1 MSPVSIWFFVV
12 GLWALCHFWFL
23 PMSKDRWKTLDMR
36 GKLARAGALVV
47 LEKVRDLAA
56 VAALMITAVIALVLL
71 SGLVSSTS
79 SVFPQAVI
87 HAAASIHAGLKS
99 VGEQY
104 GTVLGSIALLGAI
117 VSLYLAA
124 KNARQRVSQAWS
136 AMAQETH
143 AALREDPEVLEAAR
157 RDPELEAAVQRF
169 DEVIGRL
176 VAADRGEEGAGL
188 SDTVKSQLQQEV
200 SELLSILAIELAR
213 KNMKFG
219 EAVATPTQDEAARPK
234 SRWQRA
240 LHVISSDRFA
250 KDLGLVK
257 KPLSHVTTALIVLSL
272 IGWTAEPLADS
283 LHLALNNLRINA
295 VDQQAQRELNDAVSK
310 APPSKLEDAADSQ
323 TPPSATIHTAQ
334 SAARLVARVAV
345 EQMTRGGVLDHVV
358 QVERTALSEAE
369 YVRAALNDEHLA
381 VPPDADSATKVR
393 HEAADPVVKKLD
405 DMQGVNAAKEQIER
419 DVKPALERMQR
430 ENPSRFSQWASKLE
444 ARYATPMAP
453 LDAQGKIIA
462 QMLDEAFGA
471 VDAKPATELGKQSQ
485 KLVKDLGKEAVKT
498 WSQSW
503 AKTWVTDSIIDSA
516 RPAVRAA
523 TAQQFAFE
531 ASADSRR
538 FIEELVAAEGRGWT
552 RGVDAERDTKVARA
566 VADKVAAL
574 HEPEMR
580 AALMEQMGGY
590 DQLFPKEAPTA
601 GGGGG
606 GGGRGGQ
613 SGEHANGRGSSGAKT
628 NASAARTFAQS
639 RATSFH
645 LASRSFRVRGVLIGQ
660 DTKAT
665 GLDVS
670 QIRWSIKPAEG
681 TKTTSVTLGVQ
692 QRGKWTELG
701 IYDAGVV
708 NQALR
713 YASDR
718 RVIATT
724 ITGGDGKVVQR
735 LTYLH
740 PVLADTPLGC
750 RIVEADRF
758 IDTFSFPSARE
769 RTPTALMMTL
779 GIDRVQMSRWMSLV
793 RLTEA
798 VSRIPEQ
805 ATCPKAKIDEV
816 VSRQKLGNVRFS
828 LALTNQLNA
837 FISAEEK
844 KLSGSTKVL
853 LTAQAC
859 ESSPTA
865 EIAAC
870 LCDKAKGSGLPTSYW
885 YPEDHTSQFR
895 ERNVPKGAD
904 FAWMQHSGNRL
915 DNVDLWVHTTFSLR
929 NAGTNEGSLDES
941 TATAVDFPAEQ
952 LQALR
957 KEVAETLPG
966 YLKTD
971 LNSPFYD
978 EFMLPIE
985 DFILLQRLFRA
996 ALSGDLGKDFP
1007 LGQLLKLEKE
1017 TRPFVAK
1024 QPTIRWE
1031 PADSQESLEETLRAA
1046 DPSAR
1051 ESYVAWRDDNILR
1064 RTTKRPTCDRVSK

>member
-1 MSPVSIWFFVV
+1 MSPVSIWFFLV
-12 GLWALCHFWFL
+12 GLWALCQFWLL
-23 PMSKDRWKTLDMR
+23 PASKDRWKTLDMR

-47 LEKVRDLAA
+47 LEKTRDLAA
-56 VAALMITAVIALVLL
+56 VAALMISAVIALVLL
-71 SGLVSSTS
+71 SGMVSSTS
-79 SVFPQAVI
+79 TAFPQAVM
-87 HAAASIHAGLKS
+87 HAAASIHSGLKS

-104 GTVLGSIALLGAI
+104 GAVLGSIAFLGAI

-124 KNARQRVSQAWS
+124 KNARLRVSQTWS
-136 AMAQETH
+136 AKAQETH
-143 AALREDPEVLEAAR
+143 AALRKDPEMLEAAR
-157 RDPELEAAVQRF
+157 TDPEFEPLVQKL
-169 DEVIGRL
+169 DDVIARL
-176 VAADRGEEGAGL
+176 VAADRGDEGAQI
-188 SDTVKSQLQQEV
+188 SESMKSQLQHDV
-200 SELLSILAIELAR
+200 SKLLSILAIELAR
-213 KNMKFG
+213 KNVKFE
-219 EAVATPTQDEAARPK
+219 EAVAKPTQDEAAKPK
-234 SRWQRA
+234 SRWQRL
-240 LHVISSDRFA
+240 LHVISSDRFS

-283 LHLALNNLRINA
+283 LHLALNSLRINA
-295 VDQQAQRELNDAVSK
+295 VDQQAQRELEDAISK
-310 APPSKLEDAADSQ
+310 ARPPKLEDAADAQS
-323 TPPSATIHTAQ
+323 PASATAHTAQ

-345 EQMTRGGVLDHVV
+345 EQMTRSGVLDHIV
-358 QVERTALSEAE
+358 QVEKAPLSEAE

-381 VPPDADSATKVR
+381 VSPEADIATKVR
-393 HEAADPVVKKLD
+393 HEAADSVAKKLD
-405 DMQGVNAAKEQIER
+405 DISGTGAAKEQIER

-430 ENPSRFSQWASKLE
+430 DNPSRFSQWASKLE

-498 WSQSW
+498 WAQSW

-516 RPAVRAA
+516 HPAVRAA

-538 FIEELVAAEGRGWT
+538 FIEELVASEGQGWT

-566 VADKVAAL
+566 VAEKVASL

-606 GGGRGGQ
+606 GGAQ
-613 SGEHANGRGSSGAKT
+613 SGEHANGRGRSGAKT
-628 NASAARTFAQS
+628 RAPAARTFAQS

-660 DTKAT
+660 DTKTT

-670 QIRWSIKPAEG
+670 QVRWSIKPAEG
-681 TKTTSVTLGVQ
+681 AKATSVGLSVQ
-692 QRGKWTELG
+692 QGGKWIELG
-701 IYDAGVV
+701 TYDAGVV

-724 ITGGDGKVVQR
+724 ITGGDGRVVQR

-750 RIVEADRF
+750 RVVEADRF

-769 RTPTALMMTL
+769 HTPTALMMTL
-779 GIDRVQMSRWMSLV
+779 GIDRVQMSRWMSVV

-805 ATCPKAKIDEV
+805 AACPKAKIDEV
-816 VSRQKLGNVRFS
+816 VSRQKLGSVRFS
-828 LALTNQLNA
+828 PALTNQLNA

-844 KLSGSTKVL
+844 KLAGSTKVL
-853 LTAQAC
+853 RTAQAC
-859 ESSPTA
+859 EQSPTA
-865 EIAAC
+865 EMAAC
-870 LCDKAKGSGLPTSYW
+870 LCDKAKGSGLPPAYW

-895 ERNVPKGAD
+895 ERSVPKGAD
-904 FAWMQHSGNRL
+904 FAWMQRSSSRL
-915 DNVDLWVHTTFSLR
+915 DNIDLWVHTTFSLR
-929 NAGTNEGSLDES
+929 NSDTTEGSLNES
-941 TATAVDFPAEQ
+941 TASAVDFPAEE

-957 KEVAETLPG
+957 KQVAETLPD
-966 YLKTD
+966 YLKTK
-971 LNSPFYD
+971 LNSPSYD
-978 EFMLPIE
+978 DFMLPLE
-985 DFILLQRLFRA
+985 DFVLLQRLFRT
-996 ALSGDLGKDFP
+996 ALAGALGKDFP
-1007 LGQLLKLEKE
+1007 LGQFLKLEKE

-1031 PADSQESLEETLRAA
+1031 PADSEDSLEQTLRAA
-1046 DPSAR
+1046 DPAAHQ
-1051 ESYVAWRDDNILR
+1051 SYVAWRDDNILR
-1064 RTTKRPTCDRVSK
+1064 RSTKRPTCDRVSR

>member
-1 MSPVSIWFFVV
+1 
-12 GLWALCHFWFL
+12 
-23 PMSKDRWKTLDMR
+23 
-36 GKLARAGALVV
+36 
-47 LEKVRDLAA
+47 
-56 VAALMITAVIALVLL
+56 VA
-71 SGLVSSTS
+71 
-79 SVFPQAVI
+79 
-87 HAAASIHAGLKS
+87 KS
-99 VGEQY
+99 
-104 GTVLGSIALLGAI
+104 
-117 VSLYLAA
+117 
-124 KNARQRVSQAWS
+124 ARQRVSQVWS
-136 AMAQETH
+136 AKAQEAH
-143 AALREDPEVLEAAR
+143 AALREDPEVREAAR
-157 RDPELEAAVQRF
+157 KDPELEPVVQRL
-169 DEVIGRL
+169 DEVIGL
-176 VAADRGEEGAGL
+176 LAAVDQNEEGAQL
-188 SDTVKSQLQQEV
+188 SETVKSQLQHEV
-200 SELLSILAIELAR
+200 SELLSILAIELSR
-213 KNMKFG
+213 KNMKFE
-219 EAVATPTQDEAARPK
+219 EAVATPTQDEAAMPK
-234 SRWQRA
+234 SRWQRL

-272 IGWTAEPLADS
+272 VGWTAEPLADS
-283 LHLALNNLRINA
+283 LHLALNMLRINA
-295 VDQQAQRELNDAVSK
+295 VDQQAQRELNDAIAK
-310 APPSKLEDAADSQ
+310 APPPEPEDAADSQ
-323 TPPSATIHTAQ
+323 TPPSATIYTAQ

-345 EQMTRGGVLDHVV
+345 EQMTRSGVLDHVV
-358 QVERTALSEAE
+358 QIERTPLSEAE

-393 HEAADPVVKKLD
+393 RETADSVAKKLD
-405 DMQGVNAAKEQIER
+405 DMPGVNAAKEQIER
-419 DVKPALERMQR
+419 DIKPALERMQR
-430 ENPSRFSQWASKLE
+430 DNPTRFSQWAGKLE

-485 KLVKDLGKEAVKT
+485 KLVKDFGKEAVKT

-516 RPAVRAA
+516 RPAVQAA

-538 FIEELVAAEGRGWT
+538 FVEDLIASEGQGWI

-590 DQLFPKEAPTA
+590 DQLFPKEAPPA
-601 GGGGG
+601 GGGGVG
-606 GGGRGGQ
+606 GGQR
-613 SGEHANGRGSSGAKT
+613 GEHANGRGSAGART
-628 NASAARTFAQS
+628 QAPAARVFAQS

-660 DTKAT
+660 DTNAT

-681 TKTTSVTLGVQ
+681 AKATSVTLGVQ
-692 QRGKWTELG
+692 QSGKWTELG
-701 IYDAGVV
+701 TYDAGVV

-718 RVIATT
+718 RVIAAT
-724 ITGGDGKVVQR
+724 IAGGDGKVVQR

-750 RIVEADRF
+750 RVVEADRF
-758 IDTFSFPSARE
+758 IDTFSFPSKQE

-779 GIDRVQMSRWMSLV
+779 GIDRIQMSRWMSVV

-805 ATCPKAKIDEV
+805 TTCPKAEIDEV
-816 VSRQKLGNVRFS
+816 VRRQKLGDVRFS
-828 LALTNQLNA
+828 PALTNQLNV

-844 KLSGSTKVL
+844 KLPGSTKL
-853 LTAQAC
+853 LRTAQSC
-859 ESSPTA
+859 EQSPRA
-865 EIAAC
+865 EMAAC
-870 LCDKAKGSGLPTSYW
+870 LCDKAKGSGLPTAYW

-895 ERNVPKGAD
+895 ERSVPRRAD
-904 FAWMQHSGNRL
+904 FAWMQRSSNRL

-929 NAGTNEGSLDES
+929 TPQTTAGSLDES
-941 TATAVDFPAEQ
+941 TASAVDFPAEE

-957 KEVAETLPG
+957 KQVAETLPG
-966 YLKTD
+966 YLKVS
-971 LNSPFYD
+971 LNSPSYD
-978 EFMLPIE
+978 DFMLPLE
-985 DFILLQRLFRA
+985 DFILLQRLFRT
-996 ALSGDLGKDFP
+996 ALAGGLGKDFP

-1031 PADSQESLEETLRAA
+1031 PAESEKSLEATLQAA
-1046 DPSAR
+1046 APAAR
-1051 ESYVAWRDDNILR
+1051 ESYVAWRDDTIR
-1064 RTTKRPTCDRVSK
+1064 RQITKRPTCDPVSK